1 MINKIYEIK
10 ETDKLY
16 PEKLLQ
22 IKDRPNKIYAVGN
35 IELLNNKSIA
45 IVGSRISTTYGE
57 YYAAKFAKEIS
68 KKGITIIS
76 GLAKGIDTVAHQN
89 SKQEKGRTIAVLG
102 CGFNHV
108 YPKENEEL
116 FNEIIEDGGCIV
128 SQYSPDT
135 DINLK
140 EVPFRNRI
148 ISALSE
154 GVLIVE
160 ARHRSGS
167 GVTAKYAFEQNKK
180 VFCLPNQ
187 IGVTT
192 GVGTNNLI
200 KVGAILVTNS
210 NEILTQIGENV
221 EKDTEENEKTKLK
234 IPDEYKE
241 IYEKLEEG
249 KIGINELARS
259 LNQTIVQINQKLT
272 LMELEGLIEMLPGNV
287 VQIKD

>member
-1 MINKIYEIK
+1 MINKIYEIN

-16 PEKLLQ
+16 LEKLLQ
-22 IKDRPNKIYAVGN
+22 IKDRPNKIYVVGN

-200 KVGAILVTNS
+200 KKGAILVTNP

-234 IPDEYKE
+234 ISDEYKE

-249 KIGINELARS
+249 KIGTNELARS

>member
-1 MINKIYEIK
+1 MINKIYEIN
-10 ETDKLY
+10 ETDEHY

-45 IVGSRISTTYGE
+45 IVGSRISSTYGE

-200 KVGAILVTNS
+200 KEGAILVTNS

-221 EKDTEENEKTKLK
+221 EKETEENEKTKLK

-249 KIGINELARS
+249 KIGINELAMS

>member
-1 MINKIYEIK
+1 MINKIYEIN
-10 ETDKLY
+10 ETDRLY
-16 PEKLLQ
+16 PQKLLQ
-22 IKDRPNKIYAVGN
+22 IKDRPNKIYVVGN

-45 IVGSRISTTYGE
+45 IVGSRISSTYGE

-128 SQYSPDT
+128 SQYSPNT

-148 ISALSE
+148 ISALSD

-200 KVGAILVTNS
+200 KEGAILVTNP

-221 EKDTEENEKTKLK
+221 EKDTEENEKTEFK
-234 IPDEYKE
+234 IPNEYKE

>member
-1 MINKIYEIK
+1 MINKIYEID
-10 ETDKLY
+10 ETDELY
-16 PEKLLQ
+16 PKKLLQ
-22 IKDRPNKIYAVGN
+22 IKDRPNKIYVVGN

-68 KKGITIIS
+68 EKGITIIS
-76 GLAKGIDTVAHQN
+76 GLAKGIDGIAHQN
-89 SKQEKGRTIAVLG
+89 SKQEKGKTIAVLG

-200 KVGAILVTNS
+200 KKGAILVTNS

-221 EKDTEENEKTKLK
+221 EKDTEKNKKAKLE

-249 KIGINELARS
+249 KIGTNELARS
-259 LNQTIVQINQKLT
+259 LNHTIVQINQKLT

>member
-1 MINKIYEIK
+1 MINKIYEIN
-10 ETDKLY
+10 ETDELY

-128 SQYSPDT
+128 SQYSPNT

-148 ISALSE
+148 ISALSD

-160 ARHRSGS
+160 ARYRSGS

-187 IGVTT
+187 VGVTT

-200 KVGAILVTNS
+200 KKGAILVTNP

-221 EKDTEENEKTKLK
+221 EKDTEENEKTEFK
-234 IPDEYKE
+234 IPNEYKE

>member
-1 MINKIYEIK
+1 MINKIYEIN
-10 ETDKLY
+10 ETDELY
-16 PEKLLQ
+16 PKKLLQ
-22 IKDRPNKIYAVGN
+22 IKDRPNKIYVVGN

-68 KKGITIIS
+68 EKGITIIS
-76 GLAKGIDTVAHQN
+76 GLAKGIDGIAHQN
-89 SKQEKGRTIAVLG
+89 SKQEKGKTIAVLG

-200 KVGAILVTNS
+200 KKGAILVTNS

-234 IPDEYKE
+234 ISDEYKE

-249 KIGINELARS
+249 KIGTNELARS

>member
-1 MINKIYEIK
+1 MINKIYEIN
-10 ETDKLY
+10 ETDRLY
-16 PEKLLQ
+16 PKKLLQ
-22 IKDRPNKIYAVGN
+22 IKDRPNKIYVVGN

-76 GLAKGIDTVAHQN
+76 GLAKGIDGIAHQN
-89 SKQEKGRTIAVLG
+89 SKQEKGKTIAVLG

-116 FNEIIEDGGCIV
+116 FNEIIDDGGCIV

-200 KVGAILVTNS
+200 KKGAILVTNS
-210 NEILTQIGENV
+210 NDIITQIG
-221 EKDTEENEKTKLK
+221 
-234 IPDEYKE
+234 
-241 IYEKLEEG
+241 
-249 KIGINELARS
+249 
-259 LNQTIVQINQKLT
+259 
-272 LMELEGLIEMLPGNV
+272 
-287 VQIKD
+287 

>member
-1 MINKIYEIK
+1 MINKIYEIN
-10 ETDKLY
+10 ETDRLY
-16 PEKLLQ
+16 PKKLLQ
-22 IKDRPNKIYAVGN
+22 IKDRPNKIYVVGN

-45 IVGSRISTTYGE
+45 IVGSRISSTYGE

-128 SQYSPDT
+128 SQYSPNT

-148 ISALSE
+148 ISALSD

-160 ARHRSGS
+160 ARYRSGS

-200 KVGAILVTNS
+200 KEGAILVTNP

-221 EKDTEENEKTKLK
+221 EKDTEENEKTEFK
-234 IPDEYKE
+234 IPNEYKE

>member
-1 MINKIYEIK
+1 MINKIYKIN
-10 ETDKLY
+10 ETDELY
-16 PEKLLQ
+16 PKKLLQ
-22 IKDRPNKIYAVGN
+22 IKDRPNKIYVVGN

-128 SQYSPDT
+128 SQYSPNT

-148 ISALSE
+148 ISALSD

-200 KVGAILVTNS
+200 KEGAILVTNP

-221 EKDTEENEKTKLK
+221 EKDTEENEKTEFK
-234 IPDEYKE
+234 IPNEYKE

-272 LMELEGLIEMLPGNV
+272 LMELEGLIETLPGNV

>member
-1 MINKIYEIK
+1 MINKIYEIN
-10 ETDKLY
+10 ETDEHY

-45 IVGSRISTTYGE
+45 IVGSRISTAYGE

-76 GLAKGIDTVAHQN
+76 GLAKGIDTVAHKN
-89 SKQEKGRTIAVLG
+89 SKQEKGKTIAVLG

-116 FNEIIEDGGCIV
+116 FNEIIDDGGCIV

-200 KVGAILVTNS
+200 KEGAILVTNS

-221 EKDTEENEKTKLK
+221 EKETEENEKTKLK

>member
-1 MINKIYEIK
+1 MINNIYEIK
-10 ETDKLY
+10 EIDKLY
-16 PEKLLQ
+16 PERLLK

-76 GLAKGIDTVAHQN
+76 GLAKGIDTIAHQN
-89 SKQEKGRTIAVLG
+89 SKQEKGKTIAVLG
-102 CGFNHV
+102 CGFNHI

-116 FNEIIEDGGCIV
+116 FNEIIEEGGCVI
-128 SQYSPDT
+128 SQYSPEA

-154 GVLIVE
+154 GVLVIE
-160 ARHRSGS
+160 ARYRSGS

-200 KVGAILVTNS
+200 KEGAILVTNP

-221 EKDTEENEKTKLK
+221 EKGTKENKKTELK

-249 KIGINELARS
+249 KIETNELARS
-259 LNQTIVQINQKLT
+259 LNQTIAQINQKIT

-287 VQIKD
+287 IQIKD

>member
-1 MINKIYEIK
+1 MINKIYEIN
-10 ETDKLY
+10 ETGRLY
-16 PEKLLQ
+16 PKKLLQ
-22 IKDRPNKIYAVGN
+22 IKDRPNKIYVVGN

-68 KKGITIIS
+68 EKGITIIS

-116 FNEIIEDGGCIV
+116 FNEIIENGGCIV

-200 KVGAILVTNS
+200 KEGAILVTNP

-221 EKDTEENEKTKLK
+221 EKDTEENEKTEFK
-234 IPDEYKE
+234 IPNEYKE

>member
-1 MINKIYEIK
+1 M
-10 ETDKLY
+10 
-16 PEKLLQ
+16 LQ
-22 IKDRPNKIYAVGN
+22 IKDRPNKIYVVGN

-200 KVGAILVTNS
+200 KKGAILVTNP

-234 IPDEYKE
+234 ISDEYKE

-249 KIGINELARS
+249 KIGTNELARS

>member
-1 MINKIYEIK
+1 MINKIYEINEK
-10 ETDKLY
+10 DKIY

-22 IKDRPNKIYAVGN
+22 IKDRPKKIYAVGN
-35 IELLNNKSIA
+35 IELLKNKSIA
-45 IVGSRISTTYGE
+45 IVGSRISTPYGE
-57 YYAAKFAKEIS
+57 HYAAKFAQKIS
-68 KKGITIIS
+68 EKGITIIS
-76 GLAKGIDTVAHQN
+76 GLAKGIDTIAHQN
-89 SKQEKGRTIAVLG
+89 SKQEKGKTIAVLG
-102 CGFNHV
+102 CGFNHI

-116 FNEIIEDGGCIV
+116 FYEIIENGGCVI

-135 DINLK
+135 NINLK

-160 ARHRSGS
+160 ARYRSGS

-180 VFCLPNQ
+180 VFCIPNQ

-200 KVGAILVTNS
+200 KQGAILVTDP

-221 EKDTEENEKTKLK
+221 EKDEEKNKKTELK
-234 IPDEYKE
+234 IPNEYKE

-249 KIGINELARS
+249 KINTNELARS
-259 LNQTIVQINQKLT
+259 LKQTIVQINQKLT
-272 LMELEGLIEMLPGNV
+272 LMELEGLIEILPGNIV
-287 VQIKD
+287 KIKD

>member
-1 MINKIYEIK
+1 MINKIYEIN

-16 PEKLLQ
+16 PKKLLK
-22 IKDRPNKIYAVGN
+22 IKDRPNKIYVVGN
-35 IELLNNKSIA
+35 IELLKNKSIA
-45 IVGSRISTTYGE
+45 IVGSRLSTVYGE
-57 YYAAKFAKEIS
+57 RYAAKFAKEIS
-68 KKGITIIS
+68 KAGITIVS
-76 GLAKGIDTVAHQN
+76 GLAKGIDTIAHEN
-89 SKQEKGRTIAVLG
+89 SKQEKGKTIAVIG
-102 CGFNHV
+102 CGFNHI

-116 FNEIIEDGGCIV
+116 FNKIIENDGCIV

-148 ISALSE
+148 ISALSD

-200 KVGAILVTNS
+200 KVGAILVTNP

-221 EKDTEENEKTKLK
+221 EKDTEKSKKAKLK

-249 KIGINELARS
+249 KIGTNELARS
-259 LNQTIVQINQKLT
+259 LNQPIVQINQKLT

>member
-1 MINKIYEIK
+1 MINKIYEIN
-10 ETDKLY
+10 ETDELY
-16 PEKLLQ
+16 PKKLLQ
-22 IKDRPNKIYAVGN
+22 IKDRPNKIYVVGN

-45 IVGSRISTTYGE
+45 IVGSRISSTYGE

-76 GLAKGIDTVAHQN
+76 GLAKGIDGIAHQN
-89 SKQEKGRTIAVLG
+89 SKQEKGKTIAVLG

-128 SQYSPDT
+128 SQYSPNT

-200 KVGAILVTNS
+200 KEGAILVTNP

-221 EKDTEENEKTKLK
+221 EKDTEENEKTEFK
-234 IPDEYKE
+234 IPNEYKE

>member
-1 MINKIYEIK
+1 MINKIYEIN
-10 ETDKLY
+10 ETDELY
-16 PEKLLQ
+16 PKKLLQ

-89 SKQEKGRTIAVLG
+89 SKQEKGKTIAVLG

-200 KVGAILVTNS
+200 KVGAILVTKS

-249 KIGINELARS
+249 KIGTNELARS

>member
-1 MINKIYEIK
+1 MINKIYEIN
-10 ETDKLY
+10 ETDRLY
-16 PEKLLQ
+16 PKKLLQ
-22 IKDRPNKIYAVGN
+22 IKDRPNKIYVVGN

-116 FNEIIEDGGCIV
+116 FNEIIENGGCIV
-128 SQYSPDT
+128 SQYSPDI

-200 KVGAILVTNS
+200 KEGAILVTNP

-221 EKDTEENEKTKLK
+221 EKDTEENEKTEFK
-234 IPDEYKE
+234 IPNEYKE

>member
-1 MINKIYEIK
+1 MINKIYEIN
-10 ETDKLY
+10 ETDRLY
-16 PEKLLQ
+16 PKKLLQ
-22 IKDRPNKIYAVGN
+22 IKDRPNKIYVVGN

-45 IVGSRISTTYGE
+45 IVGSRISSTYGE

-128 SQYSPDT
+128 SQYSPNT

-200 KVGAILVTNS
+200 KEGAILVTNP

-221 EKDTEENEKTKLK
+221 EKDTEENEKTEFK
-234 IPDEYKE
+234 IQNEYKE

>member
-1 MINKIYEIK
+1 MINKIYEIN
-10 ETDKLY
+10 ETDELY
-16 PEKLLQ
+16 PKKLLQ
-22 IKDRPNKIYAVGN
+22 IKDRPNKIYVVGN

-68 KKGITIIS
+68 EKGITIIS
-76 GLAKGIDTVAHQN
+76 GLAKGIDGIAHQN
-89 SKQEKGRTIAVLG
+89 SKQEKGKTIAVLG

-200 KVGAILVTNS
+200 KKGAILVTNP

-234 IPDEYKE
+234 ISDEYKE

-249 KIGINELARS
+249 KIGTNELARS

>member
-1 MINKIYEIK
+1 MINKIYEIN

-16 PEKLLQ
+16 PKKLLQ
-22 IKDRPNKIYAVGN
+22 IKDRPNKIYVVGN

-200 KVGAILVTNS
+200 KEGAILVTNS

-221 EKDTEENEKTKLK
+221 EKDTEKNEKTEFK
-234 IPDEYKE
+234 IPNEYKE

-249 KIGINELARS
+249 KIGTNELARS
-259 LNQTIVQINQKLT
+259 LNQTIVQINQKIT

>member
-1 MINKIYEIK
+1 MINKIYEIN
-10 ETDKLY
+10 ETDRLY
-16 PEKLLQ
+16 PKKLLQ
-22 IKDRPNKIYAVGN
+22 IKDRPNKIYVVGN

-128 SQYSPDT
+128 SQYSPNT

-148 ISALSE
+148 ISALSD

-160 ARHRSGS
+160 ARYRSGS

-200 KVGAILVTNS
+200 KEGAILVTNP

-221 EKDTEENEKTKLK
+221 EKDTEENEKTEFK
-234 IPDEYKE
+234 IPNEYKE

>member
-1 MINKIYEIK
+1 MINKVYEIN

-16 PEKLLQ
+16 PEKLLH
-22 IKDRPNKIYAVGN
+22 IKDRPNKIYVVGN
-35 IELLNNKSIA
+35 IKLLNNKSIA

-76 GLAKGIDTVAHQN
+76 GLAKGIDTIAHQN
-89 SKQEKGRTIAVLG
+89 SIKEKGKTIAILG
-102 CGFNHV
+102 CGFNHI

-116 FNEIIEDGGCIV
+116 FNEIIEKGGCVI
-128 SQYSPDT
+128 SQYSPET

-154 GVLIVE
+154 GVLIIE
-160 ARHRSGS
+160 ARYRSGS

-200 KVGAILVTNS
+200 KEGAILVTNS
-210 NEILTQIGENV
+210 NEILTQIGGNV
-221 EKDTEENEKTKLK
+221 EKDTEKNKKTELK

-249 KIGINELARS
+249 KIETNELARS
-259 LNQTIVQINQKLT
+259 LNQTIVQINQKIT

-287 VQIKD
+287 IQIKD

>member
-1 MINKIYEIK
+1 MINKIYEIN
-10 ETDKLY
+10 ETDRLY
-16 PEKLLQ
+16 PQKLLQ
-22 IKDRPNKIYAVGN
+22 IKDRPNKIYVVGN

-45 IVGSRISTTYGE
+45 IVGSRISSTYGE

-128 SQYSPDT
+128 SQYSPNT

-148 ISALSE
+148 ISALSD

-200 KVGAILVTNS
+200 KEGAILVTNP

-221 EKDTEENEKTKLK
+221 EKDTEENEKTEFK
-234 IPDEYKE
+234 IPNEYKE

-249 KIGINELARS
+249 KIGINELAMS

>member
-1 MINKIYEIK
+1 MINKIYEIN

-22 IKDRPNKIYAVGN
+22 IKDRPNKIYVVGN

-68 KKGITIIS
+68 EKGITIIS
-76 GLAKGIDTVAHQN
+76 GLAKGIDGIAHQN
-89 SKQEKGRTIAVLG
+89 SKQEKGKTIAVLG

-200 KVGAILVTNS
+200 KKGAILVTNS

-221 EKDTEENEKTKLK
+221 EKDTEKNKKAKLE

-249 KIGINELARS
+249 KIGTNELARS
-259 LNQTIVQINQKLT
+259 LNHTIVQINQKLT

>member
-1 MINKIYEIK
+1 MINKIYEIN
-10 ETDKLY
+10 EMDKLY
-16 PEKLLQ
+16 PKKLLQ
-22 IKDRPNKIYAVGN
+22 IKDRPNKVYAVGN

-89 SKQEKGRTIAVLG
+89 SKQEKGKTIAVLG

-116 FNEIIEDGGCIV
+116 FNEIIENGGCIV

-200 KVGAILVTNS
+200 KEGAILVTNP

-221 EKDTEENEKTKLK
+221 EKDTEENEKTEFK
-234 IPDEYKE
+234 IPNEYKE

>member
-1 MINKIYEIK
+1 MINKIYEIN
-10 ETDKLY
+10 ETDEHY

-45 IVGSRISTTYGE
+45 IVGSRISTAYGE

-76 GLAKGIDTVAHQN
+76 GLAKGIDTVAHKN
-89 SKQEKGRTIAVLG
+89 SKQEKGKTIAVLG

-116 FNEIIEDGGCIV
+116 FNEIIDDGGCIV

-200 KVGAILVTNS
+200 KEGAILVTNS

-221 EKDTEENEKTKLK
+221 EKEIEENEKTKLK

>member
-1 MINKIYEIK
+1 MINKIYEIN
-10 ETDKLY
+10 ETDEHY

-45 IVGSRISTTYGE
+45 IVGSRISTAYGE

-116 FNEIIEDGGCIV
+116 FNEIIDDGGCIV

-200 KVGAILVTNS
+200 KEGAILVTNP

-221 EKDTEENEKTKLK
+221 EKETEENEKTKLK

>member
-1 MINKIYEIK
+1 MINKIYEINEK
-10 ETDKLY
+10 DKLY

-22 IKDRPNKIYAVGN
+22 IKDRPKKIYAVGN
-35 IELLNNKSIA
+35 IELLKNKSIA
-45 IVGSRISTTYGE
+45 IVGSRISTPYGE
-57 YYAAKFAKEIS
+57 HYAAKFAQKIS
-68 KKGITIIS
+68 EKGITIIS
-76 GLAKGIDTVAHQN
+76 GLAKGIDTIAHQN
-89 SKQEKGRTIAVLG
+89 SKQEKGKTIAVLG
-102 CGFNHV
+102 CGFNHI

-116 FNEIIEDGGCIV
+116 FNEIIENGGCVI

-160 ARHRSGS
+160 ARYRSGS

-200 KVGAILVTNS
+200 KEGAILVTNP

-221 EKDTEENEKTKLK
+221 EKNAEENEKIKLK
-234 IPDEYKE
+234 IPNEYKE

-249 KIGINELARS
+249 KIETNELARS

-287 VQIKD
+287 VKIKD

>member
-1 MINKIYEIK
+1 MINKIYEIN
-10 ETDKLY
+10 ETDRLY
-16 PEKLLQ
+16 PKKLLQ
-22 IKDRPNKIYAVGN
+22 IKDRPNKVYAVGN

-89 SKQEKGRTIAVLG
+89 SKQEKGKTIAVLG

-200 KVGAILVTNS
+200 KEGAILVTNS

-221 EKDTEENEKTKLK
+221 EKDTEENEKTEFK
-234 IPDEYKE
+234 IPNEYKE

>member
-1 MINKIYEIK
+1 MINKIYEIN
-10 ETDKLY
+10 ETDELY
-16 PEKLLQ
+16 PGKLLK

-200 KVGAILVTNS
+200 KKGAILVTNS

-221 EKDTEENEKTKLK
+221 EKDTEENEKIKLK

-249 KIGINELARS
+249 KIGTNELARS

>member
-1 MINKIYEIK
+1 MINKIYEIN

-16 PEKLLQ
+16 PKKLLQ
-22 IKDRPNKIYAVGN
+22 IKDRPNKIYVVGN

-68 KKGITIIS
+68 EKGITIIS
-76 GLAKGIDTVAHQN
+76 GLAKGIDGIAHQN
-89 SKQEKGRTIAVLG
+89 SKQEKGKTIAVLG

-200 KVGAILVTNS
+200 KKGAILVTNP

-221 EKDTEENEKTKLK
+221 EKDTEENEKTEFK
-234 IPDEYKE
+234 IPNEYKE

>member
-1 MINKIYEIK
+1 M
-10 ETDKLY
+10 
-16 PEKLLQ
+16 PH
-22 IKDRPNKIYAVGN
+22 
-35 IELLNNKSIA
+35 SSA
-45 IVGSRISTTYGE
+45 IH
-57 YYAAKFAKEIS
+57 
-68 KKGITIIS
+68 
-76 GLAKGIDTVAHQN
+76 L
-89 SKQEKGRTIAVLG
+89 
-102 CGFNHV
+102 
-108 YPKENEEL
+108 
-116 FNEIIEDGGCIV
+116 
-128 SQYSPDT
+128 YSPDT

-200 KVGAILVTNS
+200 KEGAILVTNP

-221 EKDTEENEKTKLK
+221 ENDTQKDEKIELK
-234 IPDEYKE
+234 VPYEYKE

-249 KIGINELARS
+249 KIEINELSRI
-259 LNQTIVQINQKLT
+259 LNKTIAQINQKLT
-272 LMELEGLIEMLPGNV
+272 LMELEGLIEILPGNIV
-287 VQIKD
+287 KIKD

>member
-1 MINKIYEIK
+1 MINKIYEIN
-10 ETDKLY
+10 ETDEHY

-45 IVGSRISTTYGE
+45 IVGSRISTAYGE

-76 GLAKGIDTVAHQN
+76 GLAKGIDTVAHKN
-89 SKQEKGRTIAVLG
+89 SKQEKGKTIAVLG

-116 FNEIIEDGGCIV
+116 FNEIIDDGGCIV

-200 KVGAILVTNS
+200 KEGAILVTNS

-221 EKDTEENEKTKLK
+221 EKETEENEKTKLK

-249 KIGINELARS
+249 KIGINELAMS

>member
-1 MINKIYEIK
+1 MINKIYEIN
-10 ETDKLY
+10 ETDELY

-22 IKDRPNKIYAVGN
+22 IKDRPNKIYVVGN

-116 FNEIIEDGGCIV
+116 FNEIIENGGCIV

-187 IGVTT
+187 IGITT

-200 KVGAILVTNS
+200 KEGAILVTNP

-221 EKDTEENEKTKLK
+221 EKDTEENEKTEFK
-234 IPDEYKE
+234 IPNEYKE

>member
-1 MINKIYEIK
+1 MINKIYEIN

-16 PEKLLQ
+16 PKKLLQ

-89 SKQEKGRTIAVLG
+89 SKQEKGKTIAVLG

-200 KVGAILVTNS
+200 KEGAILVTNS

-221 EKDTEENEKTKLK
+221 EKDTEENEKTEFK
-234 IPDEYKE
+234 IPNEYKE

-249 KIGINELARS
+249 KIGTNELARS

>member
-1 MINKIYEIK
+1 MINKIYEIN
-10 ETDKLY
+10 ETDRLY
-16 PEKLLQ
+16 PKKLLQ
-22 IKDRPNKIYAVGN
+22 IKDRPNKIYVVGN

-45 IVGSRISTTYGE
+45 IVGSRISSTYGE

-68 KKGITIIS
+68 EKGITIIS
-76 GLAKGIDTVAHQN
+76 GLAKGIDGIAHQN
-89 SKQEKGRTIAVLG
+89 SKQEKGKTIAVLG
-102 CGFNHV
+102 CGFKHI

-128 SQYSPDT
+128 SQYSPNT

-148 ISALSE
+148 ISALSD

-200 KVGAILVTNS
+200 KEGAILVTNP

-221 EKDTEENEKTKLK
+221 EKDTEENEKTEFK
-234 IPDEYKE
+234 IPNEYKE

>member
-1 MINKIYEIK
+1 MINKIYEIN
-10 ETDKLY
+10 ETDELY

-22 IKDRPNKIYAVGN
+22 IKDRPNKIYVVGN

-116 FNEIIEDGGCIV
+116 FNEIIENGGCIV

-200 KVGAILVTNS
+200 KKGAILVTNP
-210 NEILTQIGENV
+210 NEILTLIGENV
-221 EKDTEENEKTKLK
+221 EKDTEENEKTEFK
-234 IPDEYKE
+234 IPNEYKE